1 MSAKRDT
8 GLKANR
14 STWLLIVTAALI
26 LARWD
31 GVRPASVVHASAPDE
46 TLPPE
51 PSANTDERETLGQN
65 EPEPAFWGQREFN
78 FDVPGKKPSL
88 KLLSILVQPD
98 EPSFRPIQRA
108 DGVAALGAARFTQR
122 SLRSPQT
129 RAPPFSRT

>member
-1 MSAKRDT
+1 MVR
-8 GLKANR
+8 ANR

-51 PSANTDERETLGQN
+51 PRANADERETLAQN
-65 EPEPAFWGQREFN
+65 EPERAFWGQHEFN
-78 FDVPGKKPSL
+78 FDVPSKKPSL
-88 KLLSILVQPD
+88 KLLSVLVQPD
-98 EPSFRPIQRA
+98 EPSFRPILRA
-108 DGVAALGAARFTQR
+108 DGVTALGAAPFTQR

-129 RAPPFSRT
+129 RAPPFHRA

>member
-1 MSAKRDT
+1 MVR
-8 GLKANR
+8 ANR

-51 PSANTDERETLGQN
+51 PTANADERETLGQN

-78 FDVPGKKPSL
+78 LDLPGKKPSL
-88 KLLSILVQPD
+88 KLISILVQPD
-98 EPSFRPIQRA
+98 APSFRPILRA
-108 DGVAALGAARFTQR
+108 DGVTALGAAPFTQQN
-122 SLRSPQT
+122 LRSPQT
-129 RAPPFSRT
+129 RAPPFSRV